1 MRILTTGLACAGLL
15 AATGAALAQPEERG
29 TGRKIAATLTGAA
42 EVPGPGDT
50 NGAGLFEARVN
61 PGTGRICYT
70 LSAANI
76 DTATAAHIH
85 LGAATASGG
94 VVLTLQTPD
103 GQDDDSEECQDI
115 DKTLAQQLIQ
125 NPQNYYV
132 NVHTGPFPNG
142 AVRGQLKT

>member
-1 MRILTTGLACAGLL
+1 MSMSVISTRIRSR
-15 AATGAALAQPEERG
+15 ATRY
-29 TGRKIAATLTGAA
+29 TRTSIAA
-42 EVPGPGDT
+42 
-50 NGAGLFEARVN
+50 
-61 PGTGRICYT
+61 
-70 LSAANI
+70 
-76 DTATAAHIH
+76 
-85 LGAATASGG
+85 ASGG